1 MKSPC
6 SCLANCQAPTY
17 VCRAS
22 TLEGGPVPRGP
33 LACSQGTSGGPEFG
47 LTSLALCPI
56 KPQTWD
62 LLSLLR
68 LCMSLRFEALLMV
81 LFSGFAFGATEAG
94 ASPKKDFA
102 SNLVELIASHSP

>member
-1 MKSPC
+1 MSVGP
-6 SCLANCQAPTY
+6 APLR
-17 VCRAS
+17 VD
-22 TLEGGPVPRGP
+22 LFPGDLWPV
-33 LACSQGTSGGPEFG
+33 LGGPEFR
-47 LTSLALCPI
+47 LTSWALCPI

-68 LCMSLRFEALLMV
+68 LCMSLHFEALLMV